1 MTDLSSRLPDTAVF
15 KFKIIILLY
24 IHGLSKDS
32 DVYVITTVK
41 MIYTN
46 FIHSLLVQDFTS
58 NQELC
63 EPVSL
68 WLVHATRNMQDT
80 MYVISLS
87 NISIRKKF

>member
-41 MIYTN
+41 LIYTN
-46 FIHSLLVQDFTS
+46 FIHSLLVQDLTS
-58 NQELC
+58 NQEWC

-68 WLVHATRNMQDT
+68 VSSRNTQDT

-87 NISIRKKF
+87 NISIKKKF